1 MHGQAFAERTRLA
14 DQYAAPV
21 AQRAVERFHDA
32 GLATALGTGP
42 VGSGR
47 QHRRVR
53 FPGIGVIRRIVLITS
68 RQLLEEP
75 PARSRTPAPSP
86 RCAARRAQ
94 RPATA
99 RPYACAC
106 RRRSTFRPTP
116 APPPPLPLWPR
127 PRPLQPPLRQAFP
140 TRLFFTHPAIVI
152 RDTPV
157 ARTMLRCELR
167 STNSFITCS
176 YCVARRGA
184 AGVKT
189 AWWPQS

>member
-75 PARSRTPAPSP
+75 PARSRAPAPQHPAHDAP
-86 RCAARRAQ
+86 RGAHNGQPQPDFTLALADEGPHFVQLQHRRRPFRFGPAPDRFNRRCVRRFRQGFFLPTPQSSSATRPWPAQCCVANCVPPTASLPARIAWHGGAQ
-94 RPATA
+94 RA
-99 RPYACAC
+99 
-106 RRRSTFRPTP
+106 
-116 APPPPLPLWPR
+116 
-127 PRPLQPPLRQAFP
+127 
-140 TRLFFTHPAIVI
+140 
-152 RDTPV
+152 
-157 ARTMLRCELR
+157 
-167 STNSFITCS
+167 
-176 YCVARRGA
+176 
-184 AGVKT
+184 
-189 AWWPQS
+189 